1 MANKD
6 DLALDQEVLDALH
19 AALPA
24 AARRT
29 VAALGDELPAYN
41 RAALG
46 TDFSATLERAVEM
59 ALAGFLRV
67 ADEGPLTARRMPSAP
82 AVDAAYEL
90 GRGEARTGRPIEV
103 LLAAYRI
110 GARVAWQDLSR
121 VMVERTVP
129 AATVA
134 HYAELVFAYIDQLSA
149 ASVTGHNDE
158 TSATVRERE
167 RYLERLADAL
177 LVGAP
182 VAELDALAVGADWT
196 PPVTLTAVVLPAAQL
211 RQALHAVAPGTLTVR
226 SGVAP
231 GAPEGGVLLVP
242 DLDRGRARLLDAL
255 DGRSAVVG
263 PTRPWAEVDRSYDRA
278 RRVAAL
284 VAPSGPTIDTEAH
297 LAALVIGADVDA
309 LGDIRRRALAPLE
322 GIRPATAARLAE
334 TLRSWLLHQGRR
346 DEVAAELHVHPQTVR
361 YRMTQ
366 VRELFGDRL
375 TDPRAVLDLVL
386 ALSAPAP
393 SDRGEGGAGSYPGE
407 G

>member
-1 MANKD
+1 VNKD
-6 DLALDQEVLDALH
+6 DLTLDHDVLDALH

-82 AVDAAYEL
+82 AVDAADEL

-121 VMVERTVP
+121 VMVERDVP

-158 TSATVRERE
+158 TSASVRERE
-167 RYLERLADAL
+167 RSLERLAAAL
-177 LVGAP
+177 LAGAP
-182 VAELDALAVGADWT
+182 AAELDALAVGADWA
-196 PPVTLTAVVLPAAQL
+196 PPTTLTAVVLPAAQL
-211 RQALHAVAPGTLTVR
+211 RQALHAVAPATLTVR

-231 GAPEGGVLLVP
+231 GAPEGVGVLLVP

-255 DGRSAVVG
+255 DGRGAVVG
-263 PTRPWAEVDRSYDRA
+263 PTRPWTEAHRSYDRA

-284 VAPSGPTIDTEAH
+284 VTPSGTTTDTEVH
-297 LAALVIGADVDA
+297 LAALVIGADADA
-309 LGDIRRRALAPLE
+309 LDDIRRRALEPLA
-322 GIRPATAARLAE
+322 GTRPATAARLAE

-366 VRELFGDRL
+366 IRELFGDRL

-386 ALSAPAP
+386 ALSAPADP
-393 SDRGEGGAGSYPGE
+393 YRGEG
-407 G
+407 